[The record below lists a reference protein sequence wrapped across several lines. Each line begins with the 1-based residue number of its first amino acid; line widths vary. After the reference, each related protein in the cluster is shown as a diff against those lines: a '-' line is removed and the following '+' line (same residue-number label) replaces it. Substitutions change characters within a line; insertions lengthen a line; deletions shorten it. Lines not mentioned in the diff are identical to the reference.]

1 MEISAQG
8 IGSGLDIGGIVEQ
21 LVAAER
27 APVGNRLN
35 LQEARANSELSAI
48 GTLKSGLA
56 TFRDAVA
63 TLSDLA
69 EFQKRTT
76 AVDVE
81 GLISGI
87 ATSAAVPGSYDIE
100 VLSLASI
107 HKLASQ
113 AFADTVTPI
122 GTGTLSI
129 TVDGQTSDIDIV
141 DGTNTLADIRNA
153 INAAGDNPGVLAT
166 IVTAD
171 DGAHLIVTSQDTGV
185 DQEITITASGGDG
198 GLTVFEFDPGPGPP
212 DPMTEQQSASDASL
226 EIDGFAITSARNT
239 VSNAI
244 DGVTIDLLGA
254 APGTLTTLQIGLDQD
269 AAKAAVNTFVDA
281 YNELVGTIA
290 ELTAFD
296 AENNIAGPL
305 LGDATT
311 RGVKSALRREL
322 SESVSNT
329 GAVFSTLAEIGIT
342 TQTDGTLELDDDKL
356 TAAISSDF
364 DAVGQLF
371 AQTDNGI
378 AVRMDAILGIVLDGD
393 GQIESREGTLQERLE
408 RIADQREVLDR
419 RMEAVRERLQRQFNA
434 MDQLVAQLNNT
445 SSFLSQQLSRLP
457 NFSNDQ

>member
-76 AVDVE
+76 SVDVE

-87 ATSAAVPGSYDIE
+87 ASSAAVPGSYDIE

-107 HKLASQ
+107 HKLASR

-153 INAAGDNPGVLAT
+153 INEAADNPGVLAT

-185 DQEITITASGGDG
+185 DQEITIAVSGGDG
-198 GLTVFEFDPGPGPP
+198 GLVDFEFDPGPGPP
-212 DPMTEQQSASDASL
+212 DPMTEQQAASDASL
-226 EIDGFAITSARNT
+226 EIDGFAITSTRNT

-244 DGVTIDLLGA
+244 EGVTIDLLAA

-281 YNELVGTIA
+281 YNELVGTIS

-342 TQTDGTLELDDDKL
+342 TQADGTLELDDDKL

-378 AVRMDAILGIVLDGD
+378 AVRMDAILEIVLDGD
-393 GQIESREGTLQERLE
+393 GQIESREGTLQERLD